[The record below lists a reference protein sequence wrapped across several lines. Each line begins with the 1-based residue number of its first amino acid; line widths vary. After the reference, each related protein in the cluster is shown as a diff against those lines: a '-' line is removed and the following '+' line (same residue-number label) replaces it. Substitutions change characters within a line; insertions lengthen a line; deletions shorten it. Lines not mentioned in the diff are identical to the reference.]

1 MFKILPKPE
10 LIQQT
15 THAKPQLIKKFF
27 TTFPSSLTQ
36 KKQKRNT
43 MSSYNQNG
51 RWTKE
56 EHNKFIEAIVL
67 FGSDW
72 KKVQKHV
79 SSRSST
85 QARSHAQKFLM
96 KLRQSEMI
104 KKRKINLNLSWAKS
118 IQIIKKEFTVPELN
132 KLLHSVTCK
141 RKSFIKNSLS
151 KKNKSLNN
159 NDDINSDN
167 SNNTFNDDFISVI
180 SNSTEINSVDFYD
193 IEQQEQDKMLDLDE
207 EMKENSFRFKN
218 KYECI
223 KSFMENFSMKK
234 INLDYNDDYL
244 YSWKSNEILVD
255 DS

>member
-10 LIQQT
+10 LIQQ
-15 THAKPQLIKKFF
+15 ASPSKPQLIKKFF

-36 KKQKRNT
+36 KKLKRNT
-43 MSSYNQNG
+43 ISSYNQNG

-96 KLRQSEMI
+96 KLRQSDMI

-118 IQIIKKEFTVPELN
+118 IQIIKKEFTVPELH

-141 RKSFIKNSLS
+141 RKNFIKNSLS
-151 KKNKSLNN
+151 KKNKSVNN
-159 NDDINSDN
+159 NDDFNSDN
-167 SNNTFNDDFISVI
+167 IFNDDFISVV

-193 IEQQEQDKMLDLDE
+193 IKQPEQNKMLYLDE
-207 EMKENSFRFKN
+207 EVKENSFRFQN

-234 INLDYNDDYL
+234 INLDFNDDYL

-255 DS
+255 E